1 MKTVC
6 PSCGAIHSLEGLLTD
21 GDARQAVAMITAMPG
36 GVSQLVLSY
45 LALFRGNSGRVL
57 QWRRVKT
64 LVAELD
70 TLVKQPYIQRGQA
83 VARSNDP
90 RFWRQA
96 MEMVVNKPPAK
107 LPFKNHGYL
116 HAIAWDLA
124 DTADR
129 AEEKRRIEDDKR
141 TPQRERGKSE
151 PKKMTPELMR
161 EIRER
166 NMGKVKARK
175 NELAQPDSEE

>member
-21 GDARQAVAMITAMPG
+21 AEARQAVAIITAMPG
-36 GVSQLVLSY
+36 NVGRLTLAY

-57 QWRRVKT
+57 PWRRVYKLAADLNT
-64 LVAELD
+64 LVS
-70 TLVKQPYIQRGQA
+70 QPFIQKGQS

-96 MEMVVNKPPAK
+96 IEMVVGNPPAK
-107 LPFKNHGYL
+107 LPFKNHNYL
-116 HAIAWDLA
+116 LAIAWDLA

-129 AEEKRRIEDDKR
+129 ADEKRRIEDDKR
-141 TPQRERGKSE
+141 APQRERGKSE
-151 PKKMTPELMR
+151 PKKPMSLEEMR
-161 EIRER
+161 AIREK
-166 NMGKVKARK
+166 NMGKGKAK
-175 NELAQPDSEE
+175 GSPVNSES